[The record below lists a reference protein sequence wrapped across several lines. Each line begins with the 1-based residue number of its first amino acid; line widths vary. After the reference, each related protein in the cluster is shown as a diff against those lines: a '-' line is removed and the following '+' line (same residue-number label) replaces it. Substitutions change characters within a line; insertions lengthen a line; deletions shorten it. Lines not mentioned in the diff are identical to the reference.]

1 MSYSIFEG
9 EIFAYLRVILG
20 DFAGL
25 TYLRTSRGPVTS
37 AKRSLRFAR
46 VGVDEWWMAVC

>member
-25 TYLRTSRGPVTS
+25 TYLRTSRG
-37 AKRSLRFAR
+37 L
-46 VGVDEWWMAVC
+46 